1 MDVCA
6 RARVSVRAQCV
17 RCAFRALSSVR
28 VVWLFLLV
36 QQFSTADADGSGQL
50 SLDELR
56 LFFANV
62 GHPMTEH
69 VRSRTLASTASSAQG
84 SQCG

>member
-6 RARVSVRAQCV
+6 YVCARAFAVSS
-17 RCAFRALSSVR
+17 FHFSSVR
-28 VVWLFLLV
+28 VVWRFCWS

>member
-6 RARVSVRAQCV
+6 YVCALCV
-17 RCAFRALSSVR
+17 RCEFVPFSSVR
-28 VVWLFLLV
+28 VVWRFRWS

-69 VRSRTLASTASSAQG
+69 VRRRALASTASSAQG
-84 SQCG
+84 